1 MKRSSEPIS
10 AHGHRGD
17 GQGWGGALETF
28 TIKEI
33 ASRLKVCPRTAEKL
47 VAKGHIESSVLPGT
61 ERTRRITPNQLKR
74 YIAKMEGE
82 SL

>member
-1 MKRSSEPIS
+1 MFTDSPITDHLS
-10 AHGHRGD
+10 PITDHRFT
-17 GQGWGGALETF
+17 LEELTLL
-28 TIKEI
+28 TVKDV
-33 ASRLKVCPRTAEKL
+33 AARLKVCQTTVEKL